1 MTLLAGSYE
10 RFLFGL
16 RISQDQEGDEQQH
29 QLARS
34 FTHAAHKGVVKCIA
48 AAGQWAATGGAD
60 DLIHLY
66 DLKNDKD
73 LGFLMSP
80 GEGAVTALAFFTP
93 AAAYSPTHMLSG
105 SADGSLSVWA
115 AGGGW
120 ESMKTMRGHRRE
132 VSAIAVHP
140 SGLVALTTSR
150 DCCLRMWDLVK
161 GRCTYTSRLEAEAE
175 GVAFCAED
183 GGERYALLC
192 GARVTLHSVQGGEG
206 VLCTLSHPRRVLCMA
221 WAPGN
226 RIVTGSEDGSLR
238 LWDAQAGVELL
249 CISRAHASRVR
260 ALTLV
265 DSSGI
270 DGSTSG
276 GGGGSSRGSDS
287 SNAGERLLVGTCSS
301 DGSVKLWDLSKAAA
315 AGVPTGASGGSCLAE
330 AQTRAR
336 LTSLAAVDA
345 VSVMHKRQAAAAAR
359 QQAARAAAA
368 QQQGQQQGG
377 SKKRKGDTAAV
388 GAVEQAG
395 GSGKKQRKYKA
406 AGTAVKQQRQ
416 QHDQQQQQHDQQQQ
430 PGKAKG
436 SKQSKG
442 VAKPTQAAAPSGDA
456 GVVVHDG
463 VVEFLDSPQQAKK
476 QKQKQ
481 AAVQQK
487 RRSAA
492 EQGKRFRSMPG
503 EAAPQRQ
510 QGRGPSS
517 ARPKQRQQHKG
528 KGGLGKF
535 KPRR

>member
-16 RISQDQEGDEQQH
+16 RISQAQESGEQQ

-80 GEGAVTALAFFTP
+80 GEGAVTALAFFAP
-93 AAAYSPTHMLSG
+93 AGAYNPTHMLSG
-105 SADGSLSVWA
+105 SADGCLSVWA

-120 ESMKTMRGHRRE
+120 ESMKTMRGHRKE
-132 VSAIAVHP
+132 VTAIAVHP

-161 GRCTYTSRLEAEAE
+161 GRCTYTSKLEGEAEA
-175 GVAFCAED
+175 VAFCAED

-192 GARVTLHSVQGGEG
+192 GASVTLHDVQGGAG

-226 RIVTGSEDGSLR
+226 RVVTGSEDGSLR

-249 CISRAHASRVR
+249 CISRAHTSRVR
-260 ALTLV
+260 ALALV

-270 DGSTSG
+270 DGSSSSG
-276 GGGGSSRGSDS
+276 SAGGGSTEGRP
-287 SNAGERLLVGTCSS
+287 LLVATCSS
-301 DGSVKLWDLSKAAA
+301 DGCVKLWDLSKAAA
-315 AGVPTGASGGSCLAE
+315 AGVPTGASGGSCLGE

-336 LTSLAAVDA
+336 LTCLAAVDA
-345 VSVMHKRQAAAAAR
+345 VPVMHRRQAAAAAAR
-359 QQAARAAAA
+359 QQAVQATAA
-368 QQQGQQQGG
+368 QQQEQQVCGG
-377 SKKRKGDTAAV
+377 KKRKGGASPAGGTA
-388 GAVEQAG
+388 QAG
-395 GSGKKQRKYKA
+395 GSGKKQKKDNA
-406 AGTAVKQQRQ
+406 AAE
-416 QHDQQQQQHDQQQQ
+416 QQQQQQRPAEAKGGQAKSG
-430 PGKAKG
+430 GKA
-436 SKQSKG
+436 
-442 VAKPTQAAAPSGDA
+442 AQAAAPEGDR
-456 GVVVHDG
+456 VVVHDG
-463 VVEFLDSPQQAKK
+463 IVEFLDSPEQAKK

-487 RRSAA
+487 RRVAA
-492 EQGKRFRSMPG
+492 EQGKRFRSVPG

-510 QGRGPSS
+510 QGRGPGGV
-517 ARPKQRQQHKG
+517 RPKQRQQHKA
-528 KGGLGKF
+528 KGGPGKF